1 MNRIF
6 QCSLVITCNELDG
19 VKTACPIEN
28 KNILRELKDVKSIS
42 HLLFVC
48 SNPTVFDKTDL
59 YAPLTREAFELSGI
73 PVKDMTILD
82 SRTDKNMAELV
93 KNSDVIFLAGGVT
106 PMQMEYFKK
115 INLTKELHKYNDKI
129 IIGQSAG
136 AMNLAKVVY
145 NSPEIYEMQDTVTTY
160 YEGLG
165 FSDINIEP
173 HFDINEKEYIVKVL
187 LPDSMTRPFIAIE
200 NNGFIVHDDKG
211 TRLYGDAYA
220 FYNGIVK
227 KINDNDTMRKLPE
240 NFDTFYKSLDE

>member
-106 PMQMEYFKK
+106 PIQMEYFKK

-173 HFDINEKEYIVKVL
+173 HFDINEKEYIDTL
-187 LPDSMTRPFIAIE
+187 
-200 NNGFIVHDDKG
+200 VH
-211 TRLYGDAYA
+211 YIY
-220 FYNGIVK
+220 Y
-227 KINDNDTMRKLPE
+227 NDNAYTIERKGCYWYLYISTTE
-240 NFDTFYKSLDE
+240 SIQYNSLVELLEELATF

>member
-1 MNRIF
+1 MNKIF
-6 QCSLVITCNELDG
+6 QCSLVITSKETNG

-28 KNILRELKDVKSIS
+28 KNILRELKDVKTIN

-59 YAPLTREAFELSGI
+59 YAPLTKEAFELSGI
-73 PVKDMTILD
+73 KVNAMTILD
-82 SRTDKNMAELV
+82 SRTDKDMSELV
-93 KNSDVIFLAGGVT
+93 KKSDVIFLAGGVT
-106 PMQMEYFKK
+106 PMQMEYFNS
-115 INLTKELHKYNDKI
+115 INLKAELHKYNDKI

-136 AMNLAKVVY
+136 AMNLAKTVY
-145 NSPEIYEMQDTVTTY
+145 NSPEIYEMQDTTTTY

-173 HFDINEKEYIVKVL
+173 HFDINEKEYIIKIL
-187 LPDSMTRPFIAIE
+187 LPDSKVRPFIALD
-200 NNGFIVHDDKG
+200 NNGFIVRDDLG

-220 FYNGIVK
+220 FYNGVVK
-227 KINDNDTMRKLPE
+227 KINDNDSMRKLPE